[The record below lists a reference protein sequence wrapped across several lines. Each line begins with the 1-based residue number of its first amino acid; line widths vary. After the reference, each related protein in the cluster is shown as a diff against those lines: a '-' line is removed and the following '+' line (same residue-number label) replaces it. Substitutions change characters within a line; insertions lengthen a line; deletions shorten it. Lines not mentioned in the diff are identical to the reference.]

1 MSFGGFFDN
10 NSGGGGVGGAKVA
23 PGEIPFTT
31 TNTNHNHNHNHNMAA
46 AAAGA
51 GAISHPRL
59 LSPSLTKSMFA
70 SPGLSLALQTS
81 MEGQGEVGRVVAE
94 TTYEPVLGGRV
105 REDEYESRSGSDNMD
120 GGSGDDQD
128 TDKPPRK
135 KRYHRHT
142 PQQIQELEALFKE
155 CPHPDEKQRMELS
168 KRLSLESRQVKFWFQ
183 NRRTQMKT
191 QLERHENSILRQEND
206 KLRAENMSI
215 RDAMRNPMCT
225 NCGGPAMLGDVSL
238 EEQHLRI
245 ENARLK
251 DELDRVCA
259 LAGKFLGRPVSTLVS
274 SIPPSMPGSG
284 LELAVGSN
292 NGYGGLGTVAVSM
305 PQGTDFGAVPV
316 VPPSGRPGMPGLD
329 RSLEKSVYLE
339 LALAAMDE
347 LVKMAQTD
355 EPLWVPSL
363 VGGKESLNH
372 EEYLRLFPPCIGPRP
387 VGFVS
392 EGSRETGMVIINSLA
407 LVETLMDAN
416 RWAEMFPCMIAR
428 TSTTDVISI
437 GVGGTRNGALQ
448 LMRAELQVLSP
459 LVPIREVNFL
469 RFCKQH
475 AEGVW
480 AVVDVS
486 IDADRDASNPSNFVT
501 CRRLP
506 SGCVVQD
513 MPNGY
518 SKVTWV
524 EHAEYD
530 QTAIHRLFRPLIA
543 SGMGFGSQRWVATLQ
558 RQCECLAILMS
569 TVPTADHS
577 AITASG
583 RRSMLKLAQ
592 RMTDNFCAGVCA
604 STVHKWNK
612 LYAGNVDEDVRVMT
626 RKSVD
631 DPGEPPGVVL
641 SAATSVWLPVSPQ
654 KLFDFL
660 RDERLRSEWDILSN
674 GGPMQEM
681 AHIAKGQDHGNC
693 VSLLRASAM
702 NANQSSMLI
711 LQETCIDAAGSL
723 VVYAPVDIPAMHV
736 VMNGGDS
743 AYVAL
748 LPSGFAI
755 VPDGPTSSAGS
766 GGPNNS
772 GSNSGGGGGNNNNS
786 NGNGNGNVSL
796 GRGGS
801 LLTVAFQILVNSL
814 PTAKLTVESVETVN
828 NLISCTVQKIKAAL
842 HCES

>member
-1 MSFGGFFDN
+1 MSFGGFSN
-10 NSGGGGVGGAKVA
+10 SNSGSGGARNIA
-23 PGEIPFTT
+23 DIPYNNGTT
-31 TNTNHNHNHNHNMAA
+31 TNHNNNNNDRMPF
-46 AAAGA
+46 GT
-51 GAISHPRL
+51 ISQPRL
-59 LSPSLTKSMFA
+59 VTTPTLAKSMFN
-70 SPGLSLALQTS
+70 SSGLSLALQTNIDGHEDVNR
-81 MEGQGEVGRVVAE
+81 MPENF
-94 TTYEPVLGGRV
+94 EPNGLRRS
-105 REDEYESRSGSDNMD
+105 REEEHESRSGSDNMD
-120 GGSGDDQD
+120 GGSGDEQD
-128 TDKPPRK
+128 AADNPPRK

-142 PQQIQELEALFKE
+142 PQQIQELESLFKE
-155 CPHPDEKQRMELS
+155 CPHPDEKQRLELS
-168 KRLSLESRQVKFWFQ
+168 KRLCLETRQVKFWFQ

-191 QLERHENSILRQEND
+191 QLERHENTLLRQEND

-215 RDAMRNPMCT
+215 RDAMRNPMCS
-225 NCGGPAMLGDVSL
+225 NCGGPAIIGEISL

-259 LAGKFLGRPVSTLVS
+259 LAGKFLGRPIS
-274 SIPPSMPGSG
+274 SLTNSITPPLPNSS
-284 LELAVGSN
+284 LELGVGG
-292 NGYGGLGTVAVSM
+292 NGFGGMNMERSM
-305 PQGTDFGAVPV
+305 F
-316 VPPSGRPGMPGLD
+316 
-329 RSLEKSVYLE
+329 LE

-347 LVKMAQTD
+347 LVKMAQTG
-355 EPLWVPSL
+355 EPLWIRSIE
-363 VGGKESLNH
+363 GGREIMNH
-372 EEYLRLFPPCIGPRP
+372 EEYMRTFTPCIGLRP
-387 VGFVS
+387 NGFVS
-392 EGSRETGMVIINSLA
+392 EASRETGMVIINSLA
-407 LVETLMDAN
+407 LVETLMDPN

-428 TSTTDVISI
+428 TSTTEVISNGI
-437 GVGGTRNGALQ
+437 NGTRNGALQ
-448 LMRAELQVLSP
+448 LMHAELQVLSP
-459 LVPIREVNFL
+459 LVPVREVNFL

-486 IDADRDASNPSNFVT
+486 IDTIRETSGASSFVN

-506 SGCVVQD
+506 SGCLVQD

-530 QTAIHRLFRPLIA
+530 ESQVHQLYRPLLS
-543 SGMGFGSQRWVATLQ
+543 SGIGFGALRWVATLQ

-569 TVPTADHS
+569 SAAPSRDHS
-577 AITASG
+577 AITAGG

-592 RMTDNFCAGVCA
+592 RMTNNFCAGVCA

-612 LYAGNVDEDVRVMT
+612 LNAGNVEEDVRVMT

-631 DPGEPPGVVL
+631 DPGEPPGIVL

-654 KLFDFL
+654 RLFDFL

-693 VSLLRASAM
+693 VSLLRASAI
-702 NANQSSMLI
+702 NSNQSSMLI

-755 VPDGPTSSAGS
+755 VPDGPGS
-766 GGPNNS
+766 
-772 GSNSGGGGGNNNNS
+772 
-786 NGNGNGNVSL
+786 
-796 GRGGS
+796 RGGS

-842 HCES
+842 QCES

>member
-1 MSFGGFFDN
+1 MSFGGVFER
-10 NSGGGGVGGAKVA
+10 GTGARVVS
-23 PGEIPFTT
+23 EIPFSGLG
-31 TNTNHNHNHNHNMAA
+31 MP
-46 AAAGA
+46 G
-51 GAISHPRL
+51 GPISQTRL
-59 LSPSLTKSMFA
+59 VS
-70 SPGLSLALQTS
+70 GLSLGLQPD
-81 MEGQGEVGRVVAE
+81 GRSEMNRMAAIGAA
-94 TTYEPVLGGRV
+94 TATATGGGSDLV
-105 REDEYESRSGSDNMD
+105 NKNHNNNNKDDENESRSGSDNLE
-120 GGSGDDQD
+120 GGSGDDLEHEN
-128 TDKPPRK
+128 PRKK

-168 KRLSLESRQVKFWFQ
+168 RRLCLESRQVKFWFQ

-191 QLERHENSILRQEND
+191 QIERHENSILRQEND

-215 RDAMRNPMCT
+215 RDAMRNPICN
-225 NCGGPAMLGDVSL
+225 NCGGPAMLGEVSL

-259 LAGKFLGRPVSTLVS
+259 LAGKFLGRP
-274 SIPPSMPGSG
+274 MSG
-284 LELAVGSN
+284 LQPNHHTNTPTNISASLELGVGSN
-292 NGYGGLGTVAVSM
+292 GFNGLSSVA
-305 PQGTDFGAVPV
+305 PTLPV
-316 VPPSGRPGMPGLD
+316 VPDFLPVVSSPLGSVVSASVSTRRID
-329 RSLEKSVYLE
+329 RSLERSMLLE
-339 LALAAMDE
+339 LALSAMDE
-347 LVKMAQTD
+347 LVKMAQMD
-355 EPLWVPSL
+355 EPLWFQSL
-363 VGGKESLNH
+363 DGGKDSLNYD
-372 EEYLRLFPPCIGPRP
+372 EYQQLFPRCIGVKPA
-387 VGFVS
+387 GFVS
-392 EGSRETGMVIINSLA
+392 EATRETGIVIINSLA
-407 LVETLMDAN
+407 LVETLMDPT
-416 RWAEMFPCMIAR
+416 RWADMFPCVVAR
-428 TSTTDVISI
+428 ATATDVIST
-437 GVGGTRNGALQ
+437 GMAGTRNGALQ
-448 LMRAELQVLSP
+448 LMNAELQILSP

-475 AEGVW
+475 AEGIW

-486 IDADRDASNPSNFVT
+486 IDAISENSTPTS

-506 SGCVVQD
+506 SGCLVQD

-530 QTAIHRLFRPLIA
+530 DSAVHHLYRPLLR
-543 SGMGFGSQRWVATLQ
+543 SGSALGAPRWLATLQ
-558 RQCECLAILMS
+558 RQSECLAILLS
-569 TVPTADHS
+569 SSVPGRDHT

-592 RMTDNFCAGVCA
+592 RMTGSFCTGVCA
-604 STVHKWNK
+604 STAHKWTK
-612 LYAGNVDEDVRVMT
+612 LRAPGIGEDVRVMT
-626 RKSVD
+626 RQSVD

-654 KLFDFL
+654 RVFDFL

-681 AHIAKGQDHGNC
+681 AHIAKGQDHGNA
-693 VSLLRASAM
+693 VSLLRASAG

-711 LQETCIDAAGSL
+711 LQETCTDASGSL

-755 VPDGPTSSAGS
+755 VPDGQ
-766 GGPNNS
+766 
-772 GSNSGGGGGNNNNS
+772 
-786 NGNGNGNVSL
+786 GNVSNAAAAS
-796 GRGGS
+796 GSPRIVDGGS

-842 HCES
+842 QCES

>member
-1 MSFGGFFDN
+1 MSFGGFLDN
-10 NSGGGGVGGAKVA
+10 STGGGFGGARMVA
-23 PGEIPFTT
+23 DIPYS
-31 TNTNHNHNHNHNMAA
+31 NNMAT
-46 AAAGA
+46 GA
-51 GAISHPRL
+51 TAIAQPRL
-59 LSPSLTKSMFA
+59 MSPSLPKNIFN
-70 SPGLSLALQTS
+70 SPGLSLALQPNIDNQGDHGS
-81 MEGQGEVGRVVAE
+81 RIMRESLEGSVGR
-94 TTYEPVLGGRV
+94 RS
-105 REDEYESRSGSDNMD
+105 REEEHESRSGSDNMD
-120 GGSGDDQD
+120 GASGDDQD
-128 TDKPPRK
+128 AADKPPRK

-155 CPHPDEKQRMELS
+155 CPHPDEKQRLELS
-168 KRLSLESRQVKFWFQ
+168 KRLCLETRQVKFWFQ

-191 QLERHENSILRQEND
+191 QLERHENSLLRQEND

-215 RDAMRNPMCT
+215 RDAMRNPICT
-225 NCGGPAMLGDVSL
+225 NCGGPAIIGDISL

-259 LAGKFLGRPVSTLVS
+259 LAGKFLGRPISTLATSIAPPLPNS
-274 SIPPSMPGSG
+274 S
-284 LELAVGSN
+284 LELGVGSN
-292 NGYGGLGTVAVSM
+292 GFGALSTVATTL
-305 PQGTDFGAVPV
+305 PLAPDFGGGMSNALIPASRPTTAVT
-316 VPPSGRPGMPGLD
+316 GLD
-329 RSLEKSVYLE
+329 RSVERSMFLE

-355 EPLWVPSL
+355 EPLWIRSL
-363 VGGKESLNH
+363 EGGREILNQD
-372 EEYLRLFPPCIGPRP
+372 EYLRTFTPCIGMKSN
-387 VGFVS
+387 GFVT
-392 EGSRETGMVIINSLA
+392 EASRESGMVIINSLA
-407 LVETLMDAN
+407 LVETLMDSN
-416 RWAEMFPCMIAR
+416 RWSEMFPCMIAR
-428 TSTTDVISI
+428 TSTTDVISS

-448 LMRAELQVLSP
+448 LMHAELQVLSP
-459 LVPIREVNFL
+459 LVPVREVNFL

-486 IDADRDASNPSNFVT
+486 IETIRETSGAPSFVN

-524 EHAEYD
+524 EHAEYEES
-530 QTAIHRLFRPLIA
+530 QVHQLYHPLLR
-543 SGMGFGSQRWVATLQ
+543 SGMAFGAQRWVATLQ

-569 TVPTADHS
+569 SSVPTRDHTG
-577 AITASG
+577 ITASG

-612 LYAGNVDEDVRVMT
+612 LNVGNVDEDVRVMT

-631 DPGEPPGVVL
+631 DPGEPPGIVL

-654 KLFDFL
+654 RLFDFL

-755 VPDGPTSSAGS
+755 VPDGPGSRGPTSNGQV
-766 GGPNNS
+766 NRN
-772 GSNSGGGGGNNNNS
+772 GGGGG
-786 NGNGNGNVSL
+786 GAQRV
-796 GRGGS
+796 GGS

-842 HCES
+842 QCES

>member
-1 MSFGGFFDN
+1 MSFGGFLD
-10 NSGGGGVGGAKVA
+10 SSTGGGGARIVA
-23 PGEIPFTT
+23 DISYG
-31 TNTNHNHNHNHNMAA
+31 NHNHHN
-46 AAAGA
+46 AGA
-51 GAISHPRL
+51 NMPSGAIAQPRL
-59 LSPSLTKSMFA
+59 LSPSLTKSMFH
-70 SPGLSLALQTS
+70 SPGLSLALQQPNIDNQGDVTG
-81 MEGQGEVGRVVAE
+81 MGENFEGSVNR
-94 TTYEPVLGGRV
+94 RS
-105 REDEYESRSGSDNMD
+105 REEESRSGSDNMD
-120 GGSGDDQD
+120 GASGDDQD
-128 TDKPPRK
+128 VADKPPRK

-155 CPHPDEKQRMELS
+155 CPHPDEKQRLELS
-168 KRLSLESRQVKFWFQ
+168 KRLCLETRQVKFWFQ

-191 QLERHENSILRQEND
+191 QLERHENTLLRQEND

-215 RDAMRNPMCT
+215 RDAMRNPICS
-225 NCGGPAMLGDVSL
+225 NCGGPAILGEVSL

-259 LAGKFLGRPVSTLVS
+259 LAGKFLGRPISSLGASIAGPMPNSALELGVGTTNGFGGLTTVS
-274 SIPPSMPGSG
+274 SATLPLVP
-284 LELAVGSN
+284 A
-292 NGYGGLGTVAVSM
+292 
-305 PQGTDFGAVPV
+305 DFGGGISGPLQIVTSNRPV
-316 VPPSGRPGMPGLD
+316 TTGLTGLD
-329 RSLEKSVYLE
+329 RSIERSMFLE
-339 LALAAMDE
+339 LALAGMDE

-355 EPLWVPSL
+355 EPLWIRSL
-363 VGGKESLNH
+363 EGGREILNH
-372 EEYLRLFPPCIGPRP
+372 EEYMRTFTPCIGLKPN
-387 VGFVS
+387 GFVT
-392 EGSRETGMVIINSLA
+392 EASRETGMVIINSLA
-407 LVETLMDAN
+407 LVETLMNSN

-428 TSTTDVISI
+428 TSTTDVIS
-437 GVGGTRNGALQ
+437 GGMGGTRNGALQ
-448 LMRAELQVLSP
+448 LMHAELQVLSP
-459 LVPIREVNFL
+459 LVPVREVNFL

-486 IDADRDASNPSNFVT
+486 IDSIRETPGAPSFVS
-501 CRRLP
+501 CRKLP

-530 QTAIHRLFRPLIA
+530 ESQVHQLYRPLLG
-543 SGMGFGSQRWVATLQ
+543 SGMGFGAQRWVATLQ

-569 TVPTADHS
+569 SAVPSRDHT

-612 LYAGNVDEDVRVMT
+612 LSVGNVDEDVRVMT

-631 DPGEPPGVVL
+631 DPGEPPGIVL

-654 KLFDFL
+654 RLFDFL

-755 VPDGPTSSAGS
+755 VPDGPGSRGPTVPNGPTSCNGAGS
-766 GGPNNS
+766 DGGVGGPQR
-772 GSNSGGGGGNNNNS
+772 
-786 NGNGNGNVSL
+786 V
-796 GRGGS
+796 GGS

-842 HCES
+842 QCES

>member
-1 MSFGGFFDN
+1 MNFGGFLDN
-10 NSGGGGVGGAKVA
+10 SSGGGGGIDGGVGGARIA
-23 PGEIPFTT
+23 ADIPYS
-31 TNTNHNHNHNHNMAA
+31 NGNHMPT
-46 AAAGA
+46 
-51 GAISHPRL
+51 GAIAQPRL
-59 LSPSLTKSMFA
+59 VSQSLSTKAMFN
-70 SPGLSLALQTS
+70 SPGLSLALQTG
-81 MEGQGEVGRVVAE
+81 MEGQGELARMGE
-94 TTYEPVLGGRV
+94 NYESSIVGGR
-105 REDEYESRSGSDNMD
+105 RSRDEEHESRSGSDNMEVA
-120 GGSGDDQD
+120 SGDDQD
-128 TDKPPRK
+128 ASDKPPRK

-155 CPHPDEKQRMELS
+155 CPHPDEKQRLELS
-168 KRLSLESRQVKFWFQ
+168 KRLCLETRQVKFWFQ

-215 RDAMRNPMCT
+215 REAMKNPICN
-225 NCGGPAMLGDVSL
+225 NCGGAAIIGEISL

-259 LAGKFLGRPVSTLVS
+259 LAGKFLGRPISSLAST
-274 SIPPSMPGSG
+274 IGPPMSNPSLDFGF
-284 LELAVGSN
+284 GSN
-292 NGYGGLGTVAVSM
+292 GFGDLNVVPTTLPLGPHDFGVGISSPLSVM
-305 PQGTDFGAVPV
+305 PQTKSTMNVTPIE
-316 VPPSGRPGMPGLD
+316 
-329 RSLEKSVYLE
+329 RSLERSMYLE
-339 LALAAMDE
+339 LALTAMDE
-347 LVKMAQTD
+347 LVKLAQTD
-355 EPLWVPSL
+355 EPLWL
-363 VGGKESLNH
+363 RNLENGKEILNH
-372 EEYLRLFPPCIGPRP
+372 EEYMRTFTPCIGMKPS
-387 VGFVS
+387 GFVT
-392 EGSRETGMVIINSLA
+392 EASRETGMVIINSLA
-407 LVETLMDAN
+407 LVETLMDSN
-416 RWAEMFPCMIAR
+416 KWQEMFPCMIAR
-428 TSTTDVISI
+428 TSTTDVISN
-437 GVGGTRNGALQ
+437 GMGGTRNGALH
-448 LMRAELQVLSP
+448 LMHAELQVLSP
-459 LVPIREVNFL
+459 LVPARKVDFL

-475 AEGVW
+475 AEGIW

-486 IDADRDASNPSNFVT
+486 IDAIREAAGAPTFPN

-518 SKVTWV
+518 SKVTWI
-524 EHAEYD
+524 EHAEYEENVV
-530 QTAIHRLFRPLIA
+530 HRLYRPLISA
-543 SGMGFGSQRWVATLQ
+543 GMGFGAQRWVATLQ

-569 TVPTADHS
+569 STIQSRDHHS
-577 AITASG
+577 AITPSG

-604 STVHKWNK
+604 STVHEWNK
-612 LYAGNVDEDVRVMT
+612 FSARNVDEDVRVMT
-626 RKSVD
+626 RKSID
-631 DPGEPPGVVL
+631 DPGEPPGIVL
-641 SAATSVWLPVSPQ
+641 SASTSVWLPVSPQ
-654 KLFDFL
+654 RLFDFL

-702 NANQSSMLI
+702 NANQRSMLI

-755 VPDGPTSSAGS
+755 VPDGPGS
-766 GGPNNS
+766 R
-772 GSNSGGGGGNNNNS
+772 GSMDGNPGHRAS
-786 NGNGNGNVSL
+786 
-796 GRGGS
+796 GS

-814 PTAKLTVESVETVN
+814 PAAKLTVESVETVN

-842 HCES
+842 NCES

>member
-1 MSFGGFFDN
+1 MSFGGFLD
-10 NSGGGGVGGAKVA
+10 SSSGVGGGARIFA
-23 PGEIPFTT
+23 DIPYS
-31 TNTNHNHNHNHNMAA
+31 NSDNSNNMPT
-46 AAAGA
+46 
-51 GAISHPRL
+51 GAIAQPRL
-59 LSPSLTKSMFA
+59 VSHSIAKSMFNP
-70 SPGLSLALQTS
+70 PGLSLALQTS
-81 MEGQGEVGRVVAE
+81 MEGQGDLTRMPE
-94 TTYEPVLGGRV
+94 TYESNNTGR
-105 REDEYESRSGSDNMD
+105 RSRDEEHESRSGSDNME
-120 GGSGDDQD
+120 GASGDDLD
-128 TDKPPRK
+128 AADKPPRK

-142 PQQIQELEALFKE
+142 PQQIQELESLFKE
-155 CPHPDEKQRMELS
+155 CPHPDEKQRLELS
-168 KRLSLESRQVKFWFQ
+168 RRLSLETRQVKFWFQ

-206 KLRAENMSI
+206 RLRAENMSI
-215 RDAMRNPMCT
+215 REAMRNPICT
-225 NCGGPAMLGDVSL
+225 NCGGPAIIGDISL

-259 LAGKFLGRPVSTLVS
+259 LAGKFLGRPISSMAS
-274 SIPPSMPGSG
+274 SIGPPMPNSS
-284 LELAVGSN
+284 LELGVGG
-292 NGYGGLGTVAVSM
+292 NGFVGLSTVATTLPLGPS
-305 PQGTDFGAVPV
+305 DFGVGISSALSV
-316 VPPSGRPGMPGLD
+316 VPPARGTTGGTGIE
-329 RSLEKSVYLE
+329 RSLERSMYLE
-339 LALAAMDE
+339 LALAAMEE
-347 LVKMAQTD
+347 LVKVAQTD
-355 EPLWVPSL
+355 EPLWFRSL
-363 VGGKESLNH
+363 EGGREMMNH
-372 EEYLRLFPPCIGPRP
+372 DEYLRIFSPCIGLKPN
-387 VGFVS
+387 GFVT
-392 EGSRETGMVIINSLA
+392 EASRETGMVIINSLA
-407 LVETLMDAN
+407 LVETLMDSN
-416 RWAEMFPCMIAR
+416 KWAEMFPCMIAR
-428 TSTTDVISI
+428 TSTTDVISS
-437 GVGGTRNGALQ
+437 GMGGTRNGALQ
-448 LMRAELQVLSP
+448 LMHAELQVLSP
-459 LVPIREVNFL
+459 LVPVREVNFL

-486 IDADRDASNPSNFVT
+486 IDTIREPSGAPAILS
-501 CRRLP
+501 CRRIP

-530 QTAIHRLFRPLIA
+530 ESAVHQLYRPLISA
-543 SGMGFGSQRWVATLQ
+543 GMGFGAQRWVATLQ

-569 TVPTADHS
+569 SAVPTRDHT

-612 LYAGNVDEDVRVMT
+612 LCSGNVDEDVRVMT

-631 DPGEPPGVVL
+631 DPGEPPGIVL

-654 KLFDFL
+654 RLFDFL

-702 NANQSSMLI
+702 NSNQSSMLI

-755 VPDGPTSSAGS
+755 VPDGPGSRGPASNGPANGPSSN
-766 GGPNNS
+766 GGPS
-772 GSNSGGGGGNNNNS
+772 SDRIS
-786 NGNGNGNVSL
+786 
-796 GRGGS
+796 GS

-842 HCES
+842 QCES